1 MLLFVKAIHT
11 IKGEWDVKA
20 CLSCLLLE
28 LTKSLSSCS
37 CCEVLCVGGE
47 AEGGGGTRVEG
58 QVGGGEGVVGGE
70 LVGSVPGM
78 KAQKSSC

>member
-1 MLLFVKAIHT
+1 
-11 IKGEWDVKA
+11 
-20 CLSCLLLE
+20 
-28 LTKSLSSCS
+28 
-37 CCEVLCVGGE
+37 VGGE

-78 KAQKSSC
+78 KAQKSSCGGWISKR